1 MVRLLLVVAVALAL
15 ACGGTL
21 AARLDLDTVNQAQFA
36 EGEPNGVSP
45 MLVKAQVLL
54 DRARFSPGLIDGRL
68 SNNFTKAVAAFQA
81 ANGLPSDG
89 KLTKQTWDK
98 LTAAST
104 NPVLVTYETTGKDV
118 RGRFT
123 RRIPARMER
132 MAHLKRLG
140 YRNAR
145 EKLAE
150 RFHVSQE
157 LLSMLNPRAGF
168 RKAGSSLVVPDVGRG
183 DPPTEIAS
191 VEVDKASRRVR
202 ALDPSGKPLA
212 VYPASIGSEEKPAPS
227 GAAEVKRVVHNPTY
241 HYDPKFAFKGVKAKR
256 PFTIAAGPNNPVG
269 SVWID
274 LSIESYGIHGTPDP
288 GKIGTT
294 FSHGCIRL
302 TNWDAEDLAAMVK
315 PGTKVDFKDETAQDG
330 QAQ

>member
-1 MVRLLLVVAVALAL
+1 MVLR
-15 ACGGTL
+15 
-21 AARLDLDTVNQAQFA
+21 AQI
-36 EGEPNGVSP
+36 
-45 MLVKAQVLL
+45 LL
-54 DRARFSPGLIDGRL
+54 DRARLSPGLIDGRF
-68 SNNFTKAVAAFQA
+68 SNNFSKAVAAFQS
-81 ANGLPSDG
+81 ANGLPPDG
-89 KLTKQTWDK
+89 KLTRETWNK
-98 LTAAST
+98 LVATFAG
-104 NPVLVTYETTGKDV
+104 PVLINYQVTGKDM
-118 RGRFT
+118 RGPFT

-140 YRNAR
+140 YRNAS
-145 EKLAE
+145 EELAE
-150 RFHVSQE
+150 RFHVSEQ
-157 LLSMLNPRAGF
+157 LLRLLNPKTGF
-168 RKAGSSLVVPDVGRG
+168 RKADTTLVVPDVGRR
-183 DPPTEIAS
+183 DPPAAVAV
-191 VEVDKASRRVR
+191 VEVDKGARQVR
-202 ALDPSGKPLA
+202 ALDPSGKALA

-227 GAAEVKRVVHNPTY
+227 GVAEVKRVVHNPTY
-241 HYDPKFAFKGVKAKR
+241 HYNPKFAFKGVRSKR
-256 PFTIAAGPNNPVG
+256 PFTIAKGPNNPVG

>member
-1 MVRLLLVVAVALAL
+1 MVRLLGVVAMALAL

-21 AARLDLDTVNQAQFA
+21 AAKLDLAAVNQAQFS
-36 EGEPNGVSP
+36 EGEPKGVDP
-45 MLVKAQVLL
+45 MLLRAQILL

-68 SNNFTKAVAAFQA
+68 SDNFSKAVAAFQA

-89 KLTKQTWDK
+89 KLTRETWDK
-98 LTAAST
+98 LAAT
-104 NPVLVTYETTGKDV
+104 FAGPVLINYEVTAKDV
-118 RGRFT
+118 RGPFT

-132 MAHLKRLG
+132 MAHLTRLG

-150 RFHVSQE
+150 RFHVSEQ
-157 LLSMLNPRAGF
+157 LLRLLNPKTGF
-168 RKAGSSLVVPDVGRG
+168 RKADTTLVVPDVGRG
-183 DPPTEIAS
+183 GPPAAVAS
-191 VEVDKASRRVR
+191 VEVNKGTRQVR
-202 ALDPSGKPLA
+202 ALDASGKALA

-227 GAAEVKRVVHNPTY
+227 GAAEVRRVVRNPTY
-241 HYDPKFAFKGVKAKR
+241 HYNPKFAFKGVRSKR
-256 PFTIAAGPNNPVG
+256 PFTIAKGPNNPVG

-274 LSIESYGIHGTPDP
+274 LSIDSYGIHGTPDP

-294 FSHGCIRL
+294 FSHGCIRM

-315 PGTKVDFKDETAQDG
+315 PGTKVEFKDETAQDG
-330 QAQ
+330 QVQ

>member
-1 MVRLLLVVAVALAL
+1 MLIVAVALAL
-15 ACGGTL
+15 ACGGTQ
-21 AARLDLDTVNQAQFA
+21 AARLDLDAVNQAQFS
-36 EGEPNGVSP
+36 EGEPKDVSP
-45 MLVKAQVLL
+45 MLLKAQILL
-54 DRARFSPGLIDGRL
+54 DRARFSPGLIEGRL
-68 SNNFTKAVAAFQA
+68 SDNFAKAVAAFQA
-81 ANGLPSDG
+81 ANGLTSDG
-89 KLTKQTWDK
+89 KLTRETWDK
-98 LTAAST
+98 LTATFAG
-104 NPVLVTYETTGKDV
+104 PVLTTYEVTAKDV
-118 RGRFT
+118 RGPFT

-132 MAHLKRLG
+132 MAHLRRLG
-140 YRNAR
+140 YRSAR

-150 RFHVSQE
+150 RFHVSEQ
-157 LLSMLNPRAGF
+157 LLRMLNPRTGF
-168 RKAGSSLVVPDVGRG
+168 RKADTNLVVPEVGRG
-183 DPPTEIAS
+183 DPPAAS
-191 VEVDKASRRVR
+191 ASIEVDKGARLVR

-227 GAAEVKRVVHNPTY
+227 GTAQVKRVVHNPTY
-241 HYDPKFAFKGVKAKR
+241 HYDPKFAFKGVRSKR
-256 PFTIAAGPNNPVG
+256 PFTIAAGTNNPVG

-330 QAQ
+330 RTQ

>member
-1 MVRLLLVVAVALAL
+1 MARLLLVVALALAL

-21 AARLDLDTVNQAQFA
+21 AAKLDLDTVNQAQFS
-36 EGEPNGVSP
+36 EGEPKGVDP
-45 MLVKAQVLL
+45 MLLKAQILL

-68 SNNFTKAVAAFQA
+68 SDNFAKAVAAFQA

-89 KLTKQTWDK
+89 KLTRQTWDK
-98 LTAAST
+98 LATSFAG
-104 NPVLVTYETTGKDV
+104 PVLTTYDVTAKDV
-118 RGRFT
+118 RGLFT
-123 RRIPARMER
+123 RRIPTRMER
-132 MAHLKRLG
+132 MADLKRLG
-140 YRNAR
+140 YRSAR

-150 RFHVSQE
+150 RFHVGEQ
-157 LLSMLNPRAGF
+157 LLILLNPDTGF
-168 RKAGSSLVVPDVGRG
+168 RKAGTTLVVPDVGRG
-183 DPPTEIAS
+183 DPPAAVAS
-191 VEVDKASRRVR
+191 VEVDKGARLVR
-202 ALDPSGKPLA
+202 ALDASGKPLA

-241 HYDPKFAFKGVKAKR
+241 HYNPKFAFKGVKTKR

-315 PGTKVDFKDETAQDG
+315 PGTKIDFKDGTAED
-330 QAQ
+330 

>member
-1 MVRLLLVVAVALAL
+1 MVRLLGVVAMALAL

-21 AARLDLDTVNQAQFA
+21 AAKLDLAAVNQAQFS
-36 EGEPNGVSP
+36 EGEPKGVDP
-45 MLVKAQVLL
+45 MLLRAQILL

-68 SNNFTKAVAAFQA
+68 SDNFSKAVAAFQA

-89 KLTKQTWDK
+89 KLTRETWDK
-98 LTAAST
+98 LAAT
-104 NPVLVTYETTGKDV
+104 FAGPVLINYEVTAKDV
-118 RGRFT
+118 RGPFT

-150 RFHVSQE
+150 RFHVSEQ
-157 LLSMLNPRAGF
+157 LLRLLNPKTGF
-168 RKAGSSLVVPDVGRG
+168 RKADTTLVVPDVGRG
-183 DPPTEIAS
+183 GPPAAVAS
-191 VEVDKASRRVR
+191 VEVDKGTRQVR
-202 ALDPSGKPLA
+202 ALDASGKALA

-227 GAAEVKRVVHNPTY
+227 GAAEVRRVVRNPTY
-241 HYDPKFAFKGVKAKR
+241 HYNPKFAFKGVRSKR
-256 PFTIAAGPNNPVG
+256 PFTIAKGPNNPVG

-294 FSHGCIRL
+294 FSHGCIRM

-315 PGTKVDFKDETAQDG
+315 PGTKVEFKDETAQDG
-330 QAQ
+330 QVQ

>member
-1 MVRLLLVVAVALAL
+1 MVRLLGVVALALAL

-21 AARLDLDTVNQAQFA
+21 AAKLDLTAVNQAQFS
-36 EGEPNGVSP
+36 EGEPKGVDP
-45 MLVKAQVLL
+45 MVLRAQILL
-54 DRARFSPGLIDGRL
+54 DRARSSPGLIDGRL
-68 SNNFTKAVAAFQA
+68 SDNFSKAVAAFQA

-89 KLTKQTWDK
+89 KLTRETWDK
-98 LTAAST
+98 LTAIFAG
-104 NPVLVTYETTGKDV
+104 PVLINYEVTAKDV
-118 RGRFT
+118 RGPFT

-150 RFHVSQE
+150 RFHVSEQ
-157 LLSMLNPRAGF
+157 LLRLLNPKTGF
-168 RKAGSSLVVPDVGRG
+168 RKADTTLVVPDIGRG
-183 DPPTEIAS
+183 DPPATVAS
-191 VEVDKASRRVR
+191 VEVDKGARQVR
-202 ALDPSGKPLA
+202 ALDASGKALA

-227 GAAEVKRVVHNPTY
+227 GAAEVRRVVHNPTY
-241 HYDPKFAFKGVKAKR
+241 HYNPKFAFKGVRSKR

-269 SVWID
+269 VVWID

-288 GKIGTT
+288 SKIGTT

-315 PGTKVDFKDETAQDG
+315 PGTKVDFEQETAQDG
-330 QAQ
+330 QGQ

>member
-1 MVRLLLVVAVALAL
+1 MVRLLGVVAMALAL
-15 ACGGTL
+15 ACGGML
-21 AARLDLDTVNQAQFA
+21 AAKLDLAAVNQAQFS
-36 EGEPNGVSP
+36 EGEPKGVDP
-45 MLVKAQVLL
+45 MLLRAQILL

-68 SNNFTKAVAAFQA
+68 SDNFSKAVAAFQA

-89 KLTKQTWDK
+89 KLTRETWDK
-98 LTAAST
+98 LAAT
-104 NPVLVTYETTGKDV
+104 FAGPVLINYEVTAKDV
-118 RGRFT
+118 RGPFT

-150 RFHVSQE
+150 RFHVSEQ
-157 LLSMLNPRAGF
+157 LLRLLNPKTGF
-168 RKAGSSLVVPDVGRG
+168 RKADTTLVVPDVGRG
-183 DPPTEIAS
+183 GPPAAVAS
-191 VEVDKASRRVR
+191 VEVDKGTRQVR
-202 ALDPSGKPLA
+202 ALDASGKALA

-227 GAAEVKRVVHNPTY
+227 GAAEVRRVVRNPTY
-241 HYDPKFAFKGVKAKR
+241 HYNPKFAFKGVRSKR
-256 PFTIAAGPNNPVG
+256 PFTIAKGPNNPVG

-294 FSHGCIRL
+294 FSHGCIRM

-315 PGTKVDFKDETAQDG
+315 PGTKVEFKDETAQDG
-330 QAQ
+330 QVQ

>member
-1 MVRLLLVVAVALAL
+1 MVRLLGVVALALAL

-21 AARLDLDTVNQAQFA
+21 AAKLDLAAVNQAQFS
-36 EGEPNGVSP
+36 EGEPKGVDP
-45 MLVKAQVLL
+45 MVLRAQILL

-68 SNNFTKAVAAFQA
+68 SDNFSKAVAAFQA

-89 KLTKQTWDK
+89 KLTRETWDK
-98 LTAAST
+98 LTATFAG
-104 NPVLVTYETTGKDV
+104 PVLINYEITAKDV
-118 RGRFT
+118 RGPFT

-150 RFHVSQE
+150 RFHVSEQ
-157 LLSMLNPRAGF
+157 LLRLLNPKIGF
-168 RKAGSSLVVPDVGRG
+168 RKADTTLVVPDIGRG
-183 DPPTEIAS
+183 DPPATVAS
-191 VEVDKASRRVR
+191 VEVDKGARQVR
-202 ALDPSGKPLA
+202 ALDASGKALA

-227 GAAEVKRVVHNPTY
+227 GAAEVKRVVHNPAY
-241 HYDPKFAFKGVKAKR
+241 HYNPKFAFKGVRSKR

-269 SVWID
+269 VVWID
-274 LSIESYGIHGTPDP
+274 LTIESYGIHGTPDP
-288 GKIGTT
+288 SKIGTT

-315 PGTKVDFKDETAQDG
+315 PGTKVDFEQETAQDG
-330 QAQ
+330 QAK

>member
-1 MVRLLLVVAVALAL
+1 MIRLLVIAGLALVL

-21 AARLDLDTVNQAQFA
+21 AAKLDLAAVNQAQFS
-36 EGEPNGVSP
+36 EGEPKGVDP
-45 MLVKAQVLL
+45 MVLRAQILL

-68 SNNFTKAVAAFQA
+68 SDNFSKGVAAFQA

-89 KLTKQTWDK
+89 KLTRETWDK
-98 LTAAST
+98 LAAT
-104 NPVLVTYETTGKDV
+104 FAGPVLINYEVTAKDV
-118 RGRFT
+118 RGPFT

-132 MAHLKRLG
+132 MARLKRLG

-150 RFHVSQE
+150 RFHVSEQ
-157 LLSMLNPRAGF
+157 LLRLLNPKAGF
-168 RKAGSSLVVPDVGRG
+168 RKADTTLVVPDVGRG
-183 DPPTEIAS
+183 DPPAAVAS
-191 VEVDKASRRVR
+191 VEVDKGARQVR
-202 ALDPSGKPLA
+202 ALDASGKALA

-227 GAAEVKRVVHNPTY
+227 GTAEVKRVVHNPTY
-241 HYDPKFAFKGVKAKR
+241 RYNPKFAFKGVKTR
-256 PFTIAAGPNNPVG
+256 HPFTIAKGPNNPVG

-294 FSHGCIRL
+294 FSHGCIRM

-330 QAQ
+330 QVQ

>member
-1 MVRLLLVVAVALAL
+1 MVRLLVVLALALAL
-15 ACGGTL
+15 ACGASR
-21 AARLDLDTVNQAQFA
+21 AAKLDIDTVNQAQFS
-36 EGEPNGVSP
+36 EGEPKGIDP
-45 MLVKAQVLL
+45 MLLKAQILL

-68 SNNFTKAVAAFQA
+68 SDNFAKAVSAFQA

-89 KLTKQTWDK
+89 KLARDTWDR
-98 LTAAST
+98 LTATSAE
-104 NPVLVTYETTGKDV
+104 PVLVTYQLTAKDV
-118 RGRFT
+118 RGPFT

-132 MAHLKRLG
+132 MARLKRLG

-150 RFHVSQE
+150 RFHVSEQV
-157 LLSMLNPRAGF
+157 LRMLNPKTGF
-168 RKAGSSLVVPDVGRG
+168 RKADTSLVVPDVGRG
-183 DPPTEIAS
+183 DPPAAVGS
-191 VEVDKASRRVR
+191 VEIDKASRQVR
-202 ALDPSGKPLA
+202 ALDPSGKALA

-227 GAAEVKRVVHNPTY
+227 GAAEVRRVVHNPTY
-241 HYDPKFAFKGVKAKR
+241 HYNPKFAFKGVRSKR
-256 PFTIAAGPNNPVG
+256 PFTIAKGPNNPVG

-274 LSIESYGIHGTPDP
+274 LSIESYGIHGAPEP

-315 PGTKVDFKDETAQDG
+315 PGTKVEFKDETAQEG
-330 QAQ
+330 QSQ

>member
-1 MVRLLLVVAVALAL
+1 MVRLLGVVAMALAL

-21 AARLDLDTVNQAQFA
+21 AAKLDLAAVNQAQFS
-36 EGEPNGVSP
+36 EGEPKGVDP
-45 MLVKAQVLL
+45 MLLRAQILL

-68 SNNFTKAVAAFQA
+68 SDNFSKAVAAFQA

-89 KLTKQTWDK
+89 KLTRETWDK
-98 LTAAST
+98 LAAT
-104 NPVLVTYETTGKDV
+104 FAGPVLMNYEVTAKDV
-118 RGRFT
+118 RGPFT

-150 RFHVSQE
+150 RFHVSEQ
-157 LLSMLNPRAGF
+157 LLRLLNPKTGF
-168 RKAGSSLVVPDVGRG
+168 RKADTTLVVPDVGRG
-183 DPPTEIAS
+183 GPPAAVAS
-191 VEVDKASRRVR
+191 VEVDKGTRQVR
-202 ALDPSGKPLA
+202 ALDASGKALA

-227 GAAEVKRVVHNPTY
+227 GAAEVKRVVRNPTY
-241 HYDPKFAFKGVKAKR
+241 HYNPKFAFKGVRSKR
-256 PFTIAAGPNNPVG
+256 PFTIAKGPNNPVG

-315 PGTKVDFKDETAQDG
+315 PGTRVDFKDETAQDG

>member
-1 MVRLLLVVAVALAL
+1 MIRLLVIAGLAFVL
-15 ACGGTL
+15 ACGGAL
-21 AARLDLDTVNQAQFA
+21 AAKLDLAAVNQAQFS
-36 EGEPNGVSP
+36 EGEPKGIDP
-45 MLVKAQVLL
+45 MVLRAQILL
-54 DRARFSPGLIDGRL
+54 DRARFSPGLIDGRV
-68 SNNFTKAVAAFQA
+68 SDNFSKAVAAYQA

-89 KLTKQTWDK
+89 RLTRETWDK
-98 LTAAST
+98 LAAT
-104 NPVLVTYETTGKDV
+104 FAGPVLINYEVAAKDV
-118 RGRFT
+118 RGPFT

-150 RFHVSQE
+150 RFHVSEQ
-157 LLSMLNPRAGF
+157 LLRLLNPKAGF
-168 RKAGSSLVVPDVGRG
+168 RKADTALVVPDVGRG
-183 DPPTEIAS
+183 DPPAAVAS
-191 VEVDKASRRVR
+191 VEVDKGARQVR
-202 ALDPSGKPLA
+202 ALDASGKALA

-227 GAAEVKRVVHNPTY
+227 GTAEVKRVVHNPTY
-241 HYDPKFAFKGVKAKR
+241 RYNPKFAFKGVKSKR
-256 PFTIAAGPNNPVG
+256 AFTIAKGPNNPVG

-315 PGTKVDFKDETAQDG
+315 PGTKVDFKDETAQGG
-330 QAQ
+330 QVQ

>member
-1 MVRLLLVVAVALAL
+1 MVRLLGVVAMALAL

-21 AARLDLDTVNQAQFA
+21 AAKLDLAAVNQAQFS
-36 EGEPNGVSP
+36 EGEPKGVDP
-45 MLVKAQVLL
+45 MLLRAQILL

-68 SNNFTKAVAAFQA
+68 SDNFSKAVAAFQA

-89 KLTKQTWDK
+89 KLTRETWDK
-98 LTAAST
+98 LAAT
-104 NPVLVTYETTGKDV
+104 FAGPVLTNYQVTAKDV
-118 RGRFT
+118 RGPFT
-123 RRIPARMER
+123 KRIPARMER
-132 MAHLKRLG
+132 MADLKRLG

-150 RFHVSQE
+150 RFHVSEQ
-157 LLSMLNPRAGF
+157 LLRLLNPKTGF
-168 RKAGSSLVVPDVGRG
+168 RKADTTLVVPDVGRG
-183 DPPTEIAS
+183 GPPAAVAS
-191 VEVDKASRRVR
+191 VEVDKGTRQVR
-202 ALDPSGKPLA
+202 ALDASGKALA

-227 GAAEVKRVVHNPTY
+227 GAAEVRRVVRNPTY
-241 HYDPKFAFKGVKAKR
+241 HYNPKFAFKGVKSKR
-256 PFTIAAGPNNPVG
+256 PFTIAKGPNNPVG

-294 FSHGCIRL
+294 FSHGCIRM

-315 PGTKVDFKDETAQDG
+315 PGTKVEFKDETAQDG